1 MIANAKAVAHGIRAM
16 LYVSGESR
24 NKKHPEK
31 ITRICDNFMP
41 QGMDATGIWTEM
53 KFATMNH
60 PNIRNNVIRMEIS
73 PAMEHTENFT
83 LDDWRQL
90 WYDFAAAFDAQEIRD
105 KDGKVVSSRTNISH
119 SKSSVWLHEES
130 KSGIPHLHAIVCRV
144 DEDGNINNDHAIHLR
159 AQRAAEKV
167 ARQKGWTTAMR
178 IHETNIPQVSANCME
193 ALRKLDKWSWDGYK
207 ELLAAKGYDLYLRKD
222 KKNVIRGY
230 VLCKGNTR
238 FKASELGKG
247 RNLTASRIRQTWGKL
262 HPEQAKQSL
271 PTSKPTAT
279 PTSKP
284 TVPDAAKQKPQSVI
298 RQSKPVYEDYTDYK
312 SNRLPTEFKHDGK
325 AYKRYLPD
333 KVIDFFNNEFDYQE
347 LANWQDLQN
356 LAMAYFTLV
365 ASPYGEVSSSG
376 GGGSQS
382 DLKWGRDPEEDEIEF
397 ARRCAR
403 EASHRLGIQKKS
415 GIKRKRQRIKNSYD
429 NETTRY
435 RRPA

>member
-41 QGMDATGIWTEM
+41 QGMDATGIFTEM

-60 PNIRNNVIRMEIS
+60 PNIKNNVIRMEIS
-73 PAMEHTENFT
+73 PAMEYTENFT
-83 LDDWRQL
+83 VDDWRQL
-90 WYDFAAAFDAQEIRD
+90 WNDFAAAFDSQEIRD
-105 KDGKVVSSRTNISH
+105 KDGNVVSSRTNISG

-144 DEDGNINNDHAIHLR
+144 DEEGNINNDHAIHLR

-167 ARQKGWTTAMR
+167 ARQREWTTPMR
-178 IHETNIPQVSANCME
+178 IHETNIPQVSADCME
-193 ALRKLDKWSWDGYK
+193 ALRELDEWSWDGYK
-207 ELLAAKGYDLYLRKD
+207 ERLAAKGYELHMRKD

-247 RNLTASRIRQTWGKL
+247 RNLTASRIRQTWEKL
-262 HPEQAKQSL
+262 HQNKTQQIRP
-271 PTSKPTAT
+271 AT
-279 PTSKP
+279 QQPVLSTPNPSVLNG
-284 TVPDAAKQKPQSVI
+284 TKQKPQPVI
-298 RQSKPVYEDYTDYK
+298 RQRNPVYEDYMDYK
-312 SNRLPTEFKHDGK
+312 SNRLPTEFEHDGK
-325 AYKRYLPD
+325 TYKRYLPD
-333 KVIDFFNNEFDYQE
+333 NVLDFFNIEFDYQE

-356 LAMAYFTLV
+356 LAMAYFTLL
-365 ASPYGEVSSSG
+365 ASPYGEVSSGG

-382 DLKWGRDPEEDEIEF
+382 ELKWGRDPEEDEIEF
-397 ARRCAR
+397 ALRCAR
-403 EASHRLGIQKKS
+403 EASHRLGTQKKS
-415 GIKRKRQRIKNSYD
+415 GMKRK
-429 NETTRY
+429 
-435 RRPA
+435 

>member
-41 QGMDATGIWTEM
+41 QGMDATGIFTEM

-60 PNIRNNVIRMEIS
+60 PNIKNNVIRMEIS
-73 PAMEHTENFT
+73 PAMEYTENFT
-83 LDDWRQL
+83 VDDWRQL
-90 WYDFAAAFDAQEIRD
+90 WNDFAAAFDSQEIRD
-105 KDGKVVSSRTNISH
+105 KDGNVVSSRTNISG

-167 ARQKGWTTAMR
+167 ARQRGWTTAMR
-178 IHETNIPQVSANCME
+178 IHETNIPQVSADCME
-193 ALRKLDKWSWDGYK
+193 ALRELDEWSWDGYK
-207 ELLAAKGYDLYLRKD
+207 ERLAAKGYELHMRKD

-247 RNLTASRIRQTWGKL
+247 RNLTASRIRQTWEKL
-262 HPEQAKQSL
+262 HQNKTQQIRP
-271 PTSKPTAT
+271 AT
-279 PTSKP
+279 QQPVISTPNPSVLNG
-284 TVPDAAKQKPQSVI
+284 TKQKPQPVI
-298 RQSKPVYEDYTDYK
+298 RQRNPVYEDYMDYK
-312 SNRLPTEFKHDGK
+312 SNRLPTEFEHDGK
-325 AYKRYLPD
+325 TYKRYLPD
-333 KVIDFFNNEFDYQE
+333 NVLDFFNIEFDYQE

-356 LAMAYFTLV
+356 LAMAYFTLL
-365 ASPYGEVSSSG
+365 ASPYGEVSSGG

-382 DLKWGRDPEEDEIEF
+382 ELKWGRDPEEDEIEF
-397 ARRCAR
+397 ALRCAR
-403 EASHRLGIQKKS
+403 EASHRLGTQKKS
-415 GIKRKRQRIKNSYD
+415 GMKRK
-429 NETTRY
+429 
-435 RRPA
+435 

>member
-60 PNIRNNVIRMEIS
+60 PNIKNNVIRMEIS

-83 LDDWRQL
+83 IDDWRRL
-90 WYDFAAAFDAQEIRD
+90 WYDFAAAFDEQEIRD
-105 KDGKVVSSRTNISH
+105 KDGKVVSPRTNVSG

-130 KSGIPHLHAIVCRV
+130 KSGIPHLHAVVCRV
-144 DEDGNINNDHAIHLR
+144 DERGYINNDHAIHLR

-167 ARQKGWTTAMR
+167 ARQRGWTTAMR
-178 IHETNIPQVSANCME
+178 IHERNIPQVSADC
-193 ALRKLDKWSWDGYK
+193 YK
-207 ELLAAKGYDLYLRKD
+207 ERLAAKGYDLYLRKD
-222 KKNVIRGY
+222 KKDVIRGY
-230 VLCKGNTR
+230 VLCKSNTR

-247 RNLTASRIRQTWGKL
+247 RNLTASRIRQTWEKL
-262 HPEQAKQSL
+262 HPEQDKQKAKQAGA
-271 PTSKPTAT
+271 TAKPTTT
-279 PTSKP
+279 PTPKSS
-284 TVPDAAKQKPQSVI
+284 VPNEARQKPQPFVQRSNLVF
-298 RQSKPVYEDYTDYK
+298 EDYTDYK
-312 SNRLPTEFKHDGK
+312 PNRQPTEFEHDGK
-325 AYKRYLPD
+325 TYKRYLPD
-333 KVIDFFNNEFDYQE
+333 KVLDFFNDEFDYQE

-356 LAMAYFTLV
+356 LAMAYFTLLT
-365 ASPYGEVSSSG
+365 SPYGEVSSGG

-403 EASHRLGIQKKS
+403 EASHRLGVQRKS
-415 GIKRKRQRIKNSYD
+415 GMKRK
-429 NETTRY
+429 
-435 RRPA
+435 